1 MKCSVAR
8 WCCILCVGLLAASA
22 GARPPGRTDAEQD
35 IYLRGYVES
44 LLRNQLLLAPGR
56 VRVDGGVITVDA
68 SGLGTF
74 ERRRLDDEFSRIPG
88 VKGVKLVYDERDLPP
103 SFVTPPGDAAD
114 QRDQDLPST
123 LLTPARLFDPLLADP
138 RWPHFFA
145 TYQRSVGDDPQFHN
159 VGSVGFG
166 ETISVYRRNLPAEV
180 RFEAAIQAGV
190 FAIFDL
196 GSNSFDLVN
205 ADYFVGPTAAFRKG
219 DLSAL
224 LRLYHQSSHLGDEF
238 LLRGGVDR
246 VNVSYEAVDALLSYE
261 FLNGFRAYGGFGY
274 LIHVEPEGIDRGM
287 IHYGLEYTSPV
298 TLDQRG
304 FVRPLAAAD
313 LQHRD
318 ETGWNLDASVRGGI
332 EVADPS
338 RYVNR
343 MQLLVEYY
351 DGYSPNGQFF
361 DDRVR
366 TLGLGLHFYF

>member
-1 MKCSVAR
+1 MR
-8 WCCILCVGLLAASA
+8 CVHALLAFVIVVSLAA
-22 GARPPGRTDAEQD
+22 APLLGRPPARTVEEQD

-44 LLRNQLLLAPGR
+44 LLRNQILLAPGR
-56 VRVDGGVITVDA
+56 VRVDEGVITVDA

-74 ERRRLDDEFSRIPG
+74 ERRRIYDEFVRVPG
-88 VKGVKLVYDERDLPP
+88 VKEVKLVYDADALPP
-103 SFVTPPGDAAD
+103 SFVTPPGEESDD
-114 QRDQDLPST
+114 QLPGAF
-123 LLTPARLFDPLLADP
+123 LTPGRLFDPLLADP

-145 TYQRSVGDDPQFHN
+145 TYDRSVGDDPQFHN

-166 ETISVYRRNLPAEV
+166 ETISIYRRNLPAEF
-180 RFEAAIQAGV
+180 RFETGVQAGV
-190 FAIFDL
+190 FAIFDV

-205 ADYFVGPTAAFRKG
+205 ADYFVGPYAAFRRG
-219 DLSAL
+219 DLSAIF
-224 LRLYHQSSHLGDEF
+224 RLYHQSSHLGDEF

-261 FLNGFRAYGGFGY
+261 LLHGLRIYGGFAY
-274 LIHVEPEGIDRGM
+274 LIHVQPEGIDRGL
-287 IHYGLEYTSPV
+287 IHYGAEYVSPI
-298 TLDQRG
+298 TLDGRG
-304 FVRPLAAAD
+304 FVRPVIAAD

-338 RYVNR
+338 RYVNK
-343 MQLLVEYY
+343 MLLLVEYY